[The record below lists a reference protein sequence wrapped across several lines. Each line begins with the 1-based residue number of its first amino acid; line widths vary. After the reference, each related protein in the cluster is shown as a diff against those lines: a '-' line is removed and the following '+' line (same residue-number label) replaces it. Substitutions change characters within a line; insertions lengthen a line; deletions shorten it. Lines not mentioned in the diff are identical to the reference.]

1 MTQAKASHTQ
11 KEMYQNPTLILDPK
25 NVGWDP
31 EEQLTSLGEGFIVTI
46 FNDDVLLHDYHLHQD
61 NKTTIRNYQLQK
73 FSTNRRNRT
82 FTWLLAT
89 ASTVMT
95 YLVLTQPL
103 IPNND

>member
-61 NKTTIRNYQLQK
+61 NKTTIRNYQLQN
-73 FSTNRRNRT
+73 FLQTGGIEPSRGC
-82 FTWLLAT
+82 WQ
-89 ASTVMT
+89 
-95 YLVLTQPL
+95 QPAQS
-103 IPNND
+103 